1 MRILIT
7 GAAGF
12 IGSHLADRL
21 EAVGHEVTG
30 VDNLLTGRAEN
41 WQAEGF
47 FTGDIVDRAGF
58 YDLANLARP
67 EVIIHC
73 AASYDNRDLWHRDTD
88 TNVAGAINVAAVAK
102 HHGARAIYFQTA
114 LCYGND
120 PYDVRT
126 PHERTAARLAAIIA
140 GAALDSG
147 LVPFPLSTNVP
158 LAPESSYAI
167 SKVAA
172 EQYLRLSEVPLTVFR
187 LANIYGP
194 RNLSG
199 PVPTFYKRLTEGQ
212 SVTVVDSRRD
222 FVYIDDLVNLVVQA
236 ISNQT
241 TGTFHV
247 STGSDYPISQ
257 LYEAVCGALDRYD
270 AFPADITTRGE
281 DDAPTILLD
290 PSATKAMFGWEAT
303 TDLDEGVEK
312 AVEWYREHGVDK
324 TFTHLALKG

>member
-1 MRILIT
+1 MNRILIT

-12 IGSHLADRL
+12 IGSHLLERL
-21 EAVGHEVTG
+21 QGEGHHVMG
-30 VDNLLTGRAEN
+30 LDNYLTGQFEHPSITR
-41 WQAEGF
+41 
-47 FTGDIVDRAGF
+47 GDVIDSHWDGTLNP
-58 YDLANLARP
+58 DL
-67 EVIIHC
+67 IIHC
-73 AASYDNRDLWHRDTD
+73 AASYDDRNKWHRDSG
-88 TNVAGAINVAAVAK
+88 TNVNGAINVAIAAK
-102 HHGARAIYFQTA
+102 KFECPVVYFQTA
-114 LCYGND
+114 LCYGNNPQPRQLD
-120 PYDVRT
+120 EVAF
-126 PHERTAARLAAIIA
+126 AAQLGPWPIA
-140 GAALDSG
+140 TDQ
-147 LVPFPLSTNVP
+147 PMN
-158 LAPESSYAI
+158 PESSYAI

-172 EQYLRLSEVPLTVFR
+172 EQYLRLSGVPLTVFR

-199 PVPTFYKRLTEGQ
+199 PVPTFYKRLTEGEP
-212 SVTVVDSRRD
+212 VTIMDSRRD

-247 STGSDYPISQ
+247 STGSDYSISQ

-270 AFPADITTRGE
+270 AFPADITPRGA

-312 AVEWYREHGVDK
+312 AIDWYREHGVDK